1 MKIKNRLNQNEEVEE
16 KTNELLLLPS
26 LFGSDYIPRI
36 VSLYG
41 EVSELTCKNAIAG
54 LYHLH
59 DTGAVEE
66 VVECEEE
73 EEAVVKT
80 THLPIEFI
88 ISTEGGSVSDMF
100 ALYDCMRDIRKEAE
114 INCLG
119 IGKIMSAGV
128 LLLAG
133 GTKGKR
139 RVGKNCRLMLHS
151 ISGGHFGSLKELEV
165 DIKEVRWFQ
174 DQYAKAL
181 AAETSLS
188 ERQIKNIFRR
198 KTDTY
203 FDAETAVKWG
213 IADEVV

>member
-1 MKIKNRLNQNEEVEE
+1 MKIKKRLQQNEEAE
-16 KTNELLLLPS
+16 KTSELLLLPS
-26 LFGSDYIPRI
+26 LFGSDYVPRV

-41 EVSELTCKNAIAG
+41 EVSELSCKNAVAAF
-54 LYHLH
+54 YSLH
-59 DTGAVEE
+59 ETGAVEE
-66 VVECEEE
+66 VIECEE

-80 THLPIEFI
+80 SHLPIDFI

-100 ALYDCMRDIRKEAE
+100 ALYDCMRDIRKESE
-114 INCLG
+114 INCFG

-128 LLLAG
+128 LLLAA

-174 DQYAKAL
+174 DQYAKSL
-181 AAETSLS
+181 AAETSLT
-188 ERQIKNIFRR
+188 ERQIKNIFRK

-203 FDAETAVKWG
+203 FDAEQAVKWG

>member
-100 ALYDCMRDIRKEAE
+100 ALYDCMRDITTGGHNTCVGQGAMDSATTASS
-114 INCLG
+114 NCAFG
-119 IGKIMSAGV
+119 SGAGNDITDGTYNICIGY
-128 LLLAG
+128 
-133 GTKGKR
+133 R
-139 RVGKNCRLMLHS
+139 
-151 ISGGHFGSLKELEV
+151 SGGYSTVLTGGH
-165 DIKEVRWFQ
+165 
-174 DQYAKAL
+174 
-181 AAETSLS
+181 
-188 ERQIKNIFRR
+188 KNILIGSDSYTSSLFTVRS
-198 KTDTY
+198 TPQ
-203 FDAETAVKWG
+203 
-213 IADEVV
+213 

>member
-1 MKIKNRLNQNEEVEE
+1 MRTKKHLQQDEEGE
-16 KTNELLLLPS
+16 KTNDIVLFPS

-41 EVSELTCKNAIAG
+41 EVNELSCKNAVAG
-54 LYHLH
+54 FYSLH
-59 DTGAVEE
+59 DSGAVEE
-66 VVECEEE
+66 VVECEED

-80 THLPIEFI
+80 SHLPIDFI

-100 ALYDCMRDIRKEAE
+100 ALYDCMRDVRKECE
-114 INCLG
+114 INCFG

-133 GTKGKR
+133 GSKGKR
-139 RVGKNCRLMLHS
+139 KVGKNCRLMLHS

-174 DQYAKAL
+174 NQYAKAL
-181 AAETSLS
+181 AAETLLT